1 MLFKIS
7 TLAFMATTALS
18 LASASEITKRQED
31 CWTGEIHSPC
41 NGFTTGCTPDGIM
54 VKCQGEQMIW
64 ASMCGGPYP
73 PWNCTYDDN
82 CDAYCATE

>member
-1 MLFKIS
+1 MMFKI
-7 TLAFMATTALS
+7 TVLAFLTTALYS
-18 LASASEITKRQED
+18 ASASEISKRQEET
-31 CWTGEIHSPC
+31 CWTGQIHSPC

-54 VKCQGEQMIW
+54 VKCQGTQMIW

-73 PWNCTYDDN
+73 PWNCTYDAS